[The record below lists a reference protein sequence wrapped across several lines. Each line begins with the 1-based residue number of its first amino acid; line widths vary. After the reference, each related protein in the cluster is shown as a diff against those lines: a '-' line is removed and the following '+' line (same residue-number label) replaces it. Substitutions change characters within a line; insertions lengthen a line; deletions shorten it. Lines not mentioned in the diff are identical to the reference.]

1 LKPIFSK
8 NRSTTYIQNFR
19 DERGSQSL
27 STAGAIFTFN
37 NQKLRDNKKDIFSL
51 WGAWPPNLTLE
62 PHVPR
67 NLSRALQWAQEPEK
81 ISEIARTVAEK
92 IEFEKK
98 FGTPWRP
105 NRKWAWSRDLI
116 YRMRLMGTIIPE
128 NIKTL
133 GLELTTLLEFF
144 NIAFG
149 PINGM

>member
-19 DERGSQSL
+19 DERGPQSLQSL

-37 NQKLRDNKKDIFSL
+37 NQKLRDNKKDIFTL
-51 WGAWPPNLTLE
+51 GAWPPNLTLE

-98 FGTPWRP
+98 IWR
-105 NRKWAWSRDLI
+105 ALAAQ
-116 YRMRLMGTIIPE
+116 PE
-128 NIKTL
+128 V
-133 GLELTTLLEFF
+133 
-144 NIAFG
+144 
-149 PINGM
+149 GMVT